1 MAKRFLI
8 MTCLLLGMFV
18 GGCVS
23 IPREAVQVSAEIG
36 TRVVESREAH
46 VALVRQYMKEK
57 RARINEFIAKE
68 WIPEYAKQVFRK
80 EAVVREWNRI
90 VGTNDSAERLEF
102 IIGLSERLQQRI
114 NAKRD
119 ELLAPVDELE
129 RLMVQRTNKH
139 YDELIAASAT
149 LTTLLDSA
157 AGVKERQ
164 QRVLAFMDADEKFSR
179 YMTWA
184 DDLVGKIVSGKDAFE
199 KNREKIEKI
208 INRLQNE

>member
-1 MAKRFLI
+1 MAKRFAI

-80 EAVVREWNRI
+80 EAVVTEWNRI

-139 YDELIAASAT
+139 YDELIAANAT

-164 QRVLAFMDADEKFSR
+164 KRVLAFMDADEKFSR

-184 DDLVGKIVSGKDAFE
+184 DDVVGKIVSGKDAFE